1 MKYPNPLR
9 LLVISLVTAVLM
21 VAAFEV
27 AIYVRV
33 QQELHPP
40 PPEATPTDTIRALP
54 GFKVTLLHS
63 ATTNEDSWIS
73 MTVDPQGRLIISPHA
88 GKLLRMTVA
97 GGKLTKIERLDLPCT
112 DAMGLLYASNSLFL
126 DCNGPQGV
134 GLYRASD
141 LGETFGPPKLLRRLN
156 FWMYEHGAHTVALG
170 PDGKLYLVAG
180 DATELPADLSPASPF
195 HNCAEDQLLAR
206 ENDPHN
212 IFDQCQPLGGFVLRM
227 DVDGTHCERFAGGG
241 RNNYAVAF
249 NAEGE
254 LFGADNDP
262 EWVIGM
268 AWYRPCRITHWV
280 SGGDYGY
287 RQGTGDLPGYD
298 QDTLPSTLDTGLGAP
313 AGVEFAPAN
322 CAFPPAYRNAL
333 FVEDWAYGRLQ
344 AVHFT
349 PRGATYNATVETVLR
364 GTPLTLTS
372 LKFGLDG
379 SLYFITGGRESE
391 SGLYRLTYEGPPIPE
406 PTRTKQETANEEAA
420 KAARRLRRQLESCH
434 GRRDPGALEIIWP
447 NLSSQDRW
455 IRYAGRVALEFQDA
469 AGWKD
474 RALAETNVE
483 GGLTAL
489 LALARCGGQATQAG
503 LLGALEK
510 FPFSRLTLEQQ
521 LFKLRVM
528 EVSFIRQGRPPEI
541 PARRAM
547 ETLDAL
553 YPAANES
560 LNQELCQLLLYL
572 QAPDAVAKS
581 VASLDKAATQED
593 QTYYI
598 MRLRNI
604 TNGWTLDL
612 RRDYLGWFPKKRDPL
627 AHRPEVLQ
635 SFHDVGLDYS
645 DGLSFQMFLDNFLD
659 ETAATMSADERKALA
674 AYLPKPPE
682 AAPATDG
689 GKFVKQ
695 WRMADLEPDL
705 GMIQWHRSKARGRAI
720 FTRVGCVLCHRFA
733 GHGGSVGPDLTAIGS
748 RSTPRGILE
757 SILEPSKV
765 LPEQFQNIVLT
776 TSDGD
781 VLTGRVVREDKQR
794 LFFMTDLIRRTTVE
808 LRQEDVLAR
817 RASKISP
824 MPEGMVNSLQ
834 EDEIWDLI
842 AYLKSGG
849 QKIKIAPPK

>member
-9 LLVISLVTAVLM
+9 LLVISLVTVVLM

-27 AIYVRV
+27 AFYVRV

-73 MTVDPQGRLIISPHA
+73 MTLDPQGRLIISPHA

-97 GGKLTKIERLDLPCT
+97 GGKLTKVERLDLPCT

-195 HNCAEDQLLAR
+195 HNCAADQLLPS
-206 ENDPHN
+206 ENDPHALMA
-212 IFDQCQPLGGFVLRM
+212 QCQPVGGFVLRM
-227 DVDGTHCERFAGGG
+227 DVDGTHCEWFAGGA

-249 NAEGE
+249 NPEGE
-254 LFGADNDP
+254 LIGADNDP
-262 EWVIGM
+262 NWELGL

-287 RQGTGDLPGYD
+287 RQGTGELPSYD
-298 QDTLPSTLDTGLGAP
+298 QDTLPTTRDIGLGAP
-313 AGVEFAPAN
+313 SGVKFAPPN
-322 CAFPPAYRNAL
+322 CAFPPAYRDAFL
-333 FVEDWAYGRLQ
+333 VEDWTYGRLL
-344 AVHFT
+344 AVHLV
-349 PRGATYNATVETVLR
+349 PRGATYEATVETVLQ
-364 GTPLTLTS
+364 GMPLTMTS
-372 LKFGLDG
+372 LEFGQDG

-391 SGLYRLTYEGPPIPE
+391 SGLYRLSYEGPPIPAR
-406 PTRTKQETANEEAA
+406 PKTNQERANEEAA
-420 KAARRLRRQLESCH
+420 KAARGLRRQLESYH
-434 GRRDPGALEIIWP
+434 GRRDPRALEIVWP
-447 NLSSQDRW
+447 NLSNPDRW
-455 IRYAGRVALEFQDA
+455 VRYAARVALEFQDA
-469 AGWKD
+469 ASWRD
-474 RALAETNVE
+474 HALAETNVE

-489 LALARCGGQATQAG
+489 LALARCGGRETQAG
-503 LLGALEK
+503 LFEALEK

-528 EVSFIRQGRPPEI
+528 EVSFIRQGRPPE
-541 PARRAM
+541 ALALRTM

-553 YPAANES
+553 YPSTEENLNE
-560 LNQELCQLLLYL
+560 ELCQLLLYL
-572 QAPDAVAKS
+572 QAPDAVAKT
-581 VASLDKAATQED
+581 VALLDNAATQED
-593 QTYYI
+593 QTCYL
-598 MRLRNI
+598 MRLRTI
-604 TNGWTLDL
+604 TNGWTLAL
-612 RRDYLGWFPKKRDPL
+612 RKDYLNWFQKKRDHL
-627 AHRPEVLQ
+627 AHRPEVVQ
-635 SFHDVGLDYS
+635 SFHELGLDYS
-645 DGLSFQMFLDNFLD
+645 DGISFQLYLDNFLD

-674 AYLPKPPE
+674 AYFPKPPE
-682 AAPATDG
+682 AAPAPGG

-695 WRMADLEPDL
+695 WRMAELEPDL
-705 GMIQWHRSKARGRAI
+705 GMIQWRRSKARGRAI

-733 GHGGSVGPDLTAIGS
+733 GRGGSVGPDLTAIGS

-765 LPEQFQNIVLT
+765 LPEPFQNIVLT

-808 LRQEDVLAR
+808 LRQEEVLSR
-817 RASKISP
+817 RLSKISP